1 VTAPSSPSSPTSAPV
16 APEAA
21 TEAAAAPPEEAVVPP
36 PRGLGRL
43 GSALASRN
51 FRLLWSANILST
63 TGTWMQKVAQNW
75 LVLTVSGSAFYLG
88 LDSFVGELPILL
100 LTLVGGVIADRHDRR
115 YLLIGSQA
123 VQLTCAFI
131 LAALVY
137 FEVVRIWHVL
147 ALSFT
152 IGIAQA
158 FGGPAY
164 QSLFPSLVPRRDLPN
179 AIALN
184 SIQFNLS
191 RILGPLIAGVT
202 LAAFGMATC
211 FSLNGLSFL
220 FVIAALLALKFDHP
234 LQTAHR
240 PILEEMRTGLAYV
253 KARPALVTL
262 TTLGFLATFLG
273 LPMQTLLPVIVREVF
288 GQGVDGYSRM
298 MAVSGAG
305 AVTGALIVAWRG
317 KYAHMGRSALM
328 MQGAF
333 GMLVLLFAMSR
344 SLWLT
349 YPLLFFASCASII
362 LTSTLVSLAQLIAP
376 DEMRGRVMSIFM
388 VAFRGGMPLGSLT
401 AGTIASVASAPV
413 VLMGAGVLLM
423 ALSVWYLTQSHGLKE
438 L

>member
-1 VTAPSSPSSPTSAPV
+1 
-16 APEAA
+16 
-21 TEAAAAPPEEAVVPP
+21 
-36 PRGLGRL
+36 
-43 GSALASRN
+43 
-51 FRLLWSANILST
+51 
-63 TGTWMQKVAQNW
+63 M
-75 LVLTVSGSAFYLG
+75 
-88 LDSFVGELPILL
+88 
-100 LTLVGGVIADRHDRR
+100 IADRHDRR

-137 FEVVRIWHVL
+137 FDVVRIWHVL

-152 IGIAQA
+152 TGVAQA

-202 LAAFGMATC
+202 LAALGMAAC
-211 FSLNGLSFL
+211 FTLNGLSFL

-317 KYAHMGRSALM
+317 KYAHMGRNALM
-328 MQGAF
+328 VQGAF
-333 GMLVLLFAMSR
+333 GLLMLLFALSR

-349 YPLLFFASCASII
+349 YPLLFFASVRVDHPDLDAGLARAADRARRDARPRHEHLHGRLPRRHAARQPRRRHHRQRRLRSRRPDGRGRAADGALGLVPDAEPRPQGAMII
-362 LTSTLVSLAQLIAP
+362 L
-376 DEMRGRVMSIFM
+376 R
-388 VAFRGGMPLGSLT
+388 
-401 AGTIASVASAPV
+401 
-413 VLMGAGVLLM
+413 
-423 ALSVWYLTQSHGLKE
+423 
-438 L
+438 